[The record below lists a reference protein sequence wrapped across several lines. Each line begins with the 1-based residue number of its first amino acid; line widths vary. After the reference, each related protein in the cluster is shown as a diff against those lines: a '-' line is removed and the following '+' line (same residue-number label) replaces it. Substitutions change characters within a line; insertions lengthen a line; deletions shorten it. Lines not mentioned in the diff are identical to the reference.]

1 MANKAAGRPRRAR
14 TSGNNQNPVAK
25 LAESYV
31 KMLAQSLGS
40 GGLSGDMSVAARN
53 AGALAGPTLARA
65 SGYNSRV
72 TNKMIQEYNRQG
84 RKRVADEM
92 TKNAVLTA
100 AGGAPLVRG
109 GAAALR
115 AARGGSA
122 AARTAK
128 AASTTARR
136 PARTTSTAKDLGA
149 RPGSPRGAGGRKLE
163 LSDMRPKRP
172 TKAQMQQA
180 DEARRAANRSASAKR
195 AAETRRR
202 NANVERGRTAAAAN
216 RKRVEKAMKPRRQAI
231 KATQARVQARYAG
244 KAKP

>member
-1 MANKAAGRPRRAR
+1 MAKKAAGRPRSARA
-14 TSGNNQNPVAK
+14 SGNNQNPVAK

-115 AARGGSA
+115 AARGGSTAARAARPA
-122 AARTAK
+122 AAAAK
-128 AASTTARR
+128 
-136 PARTTSTAKDLGA
+136 PARTVSTAKDLGA
-149 RPGSPRGAGGRKLE
+149 RPGNPRGSGGRKLE
-163 LSDMRPKRP
+163 ASDVLPKRP
-172 TKAQMQQA
+172 TKAQMRQA
-180 DEARRAANRSASAKR
+180 DEATRAANRSASAKR
-195 AAETRRR
+195 ASETRRK
-202 NANVERGRTAAAAN
+202 NANIERGRQASAAA
-216 RKRVEKAMKPRRQAI
+216 RKKVEKEMKPKRQAI
-231 KATQARVQARYAG
+231 KATQARVQARYQG